1 MNWIWISA
9 VRELRY
15 FSTGKDILKISENLW
30 GVRVSRELETQWSAQ
45 QRPVC
50 HSLHSRYRYNN
61 LHTVLSTP
69 GGTPLLTAGC
79 CWDQGSIF
87 LLPAPVDN
95 WSGDVCDRRGAP
107 PPQFAVPFNYSIQ
120 YTLPVRQ
127 LAREKFPVPS
137 RLPNS
142 ISSNSVPYKLG

>member
-1 MNWIWISA
+1 M
-9 VRELRY
+9 Y
-15 FSTGKDILKISENLW
+15 
-30 GVRVSRELETQWSAQ
+30 GVRVSRELKTQCSAQ
-45 QRPVC
+45 QRPACPPV
-50 HSLHSRYRYNN
+50 HRRHRYDI

-69 GGTPLLTAGC
+69 EGTPLLTAGFC
-79 CWDQGSIF
+79 SDKGSIF

-95 WSGDVCDRRGAP
+95 WSGDVCERGGAP

-137 RLPNS
+137 RLPNNKS
-142 ISSNSVPYKLG
+142 TNSVPMNTRTS